1 MRGQWLGRHSHPRT
15 KPKQK
20 VGHPAT
26 TAPRVAT
33 IGWAQHPNHLKAAR
47 VFRRSNPEPESST
60 TTDKVGGKGR
70 PTPTRKEAEA
80 AARARAK
87 VPRTRKEQMA
97 AQRSA
102 RGDTSRKMREA
113 MKTGDER
120 YLPSRDR
127 GPVRRFIRDFV
138 DSRFSFIE
146 LMVPLLIV
154 SMVLSYTGRSG
165 LIQLGNT
172 VLFTTILVIIVD
184 IIMLRFRLRR
194 ELAARFPGESTKGAL
209 MYAAMRSL
217 QMKFLRL
224 PKAQVKIGEKLP
236 ETYR

>member
-1 MRGQWLGRHSHPRT
+1 M
-15 KPKQK
+15 
-20 VGHPAT
+20 
-26 TAPRVAT
+26 
-33 IGWAQHPNHLKAAR
+33 
-47 VFRRSNPEPESST
+47 FRRSTPEPDVPA
-60 TTDKVGGKGR
+60 TTDKVSGKGR

-87 VPRTRKEQMA
+87 VPRTRKEQVA

-102 RGDTSRKMREA
+102 RGDTASKMRQA
-113 MKTGDER
+113 MKTGDDR

-154 SMVLSYTGRSG
+154 SMVLGYSG
-165 LIQLGNT
+165 SQTAQNLGNT
-172 VLFTTILVIIVD
+172 VLFTTILVIIFD
-184 IIMLRFRLRR
+184 IVMLRFRLRR
-194 ELAARFPGESTKGAL
+194 ELDHRFPGESTKGATA
-209 MYAAMRSL
+209 YAAMRSL

-236 ETYR
+236 ENYR

>member
-1 MRGQWLGRHSHPRT
+1 M
-15 KPKQK
+15 
-20 VGHPAT
+20 
-26 TAPRVAT
+26 
-33 IGWAQHPNHLKAAR
+33 
-47 VFRRSNPEPESST
+47 FRRTNPEPESPV
-60 TTDKVGGKGR
+60 TTDKAGGKGR

-87 VPRTRKEQMA
+87 VPRTRKEQAA

-102 RGDTSRKMREA
+102 RGDTSRRMREA

-154 SMVLSYTGRSG
+154 SMILGYSG
-165 LIQLGNT
+165 SRGMVELGNT
-172 VLFTTILVIIVD
+172 VLFTTLLVIVVD
-184 IIMLRFRLRR
+184 IVMLRFRLRR
-194 ELAARFPGESTKGAL
+194 ELARRFPGESTKGATL
-209 MYAAMRSL
+209 YAAMRSL

-224 PKAQVKIGEKLP
+224 PKPQVKIGEKLP